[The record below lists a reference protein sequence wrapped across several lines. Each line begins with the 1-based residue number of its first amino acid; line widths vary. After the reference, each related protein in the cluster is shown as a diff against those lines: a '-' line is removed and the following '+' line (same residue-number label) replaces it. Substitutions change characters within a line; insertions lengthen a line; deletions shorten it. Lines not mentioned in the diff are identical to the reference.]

1 MATQQSSKNKK
12 YLSVDQLASQ
22 IGKLPPQALD
32 IEEAVLGALLLEQ
45 DAIVAAGD
53 ILSIHSFYKEA
64 HQQIYRAMVELAKRA
79 ENTDILTV
87 VEELKRMDK
96 LEAVGG
102 AAYVAQLTD
111 KVASAAH
118 VETHARIIHQKFI
131 QRELIRVASE
141 IQTDAYDESQDV
153 AELLDKAQQE
163 VFDIAEGNI
172 RKETLPIKP
181 IIDEAIDIITELSEK
196 SDEISGAPSGFHKLD
211 AITAGW
217 QKSDL
222 IIIAARPAMGKT
234 SFILSMAR
242 NMAVIHQRP
251 VALFSLEMSSIQL
264 VNRLI
269 ASETELGSEKLRTG
283 KLAPYEW
290 EQLHTKIKDLVE
302 APIFIDDTPAL
313 SIFEL
318 RSKARRLKQKHN
330 ISCLVIDYLQLMTA
344 GNVGR
349 GNREQEVSL
358 ISRQLKIIAKE
369 LNIPVIA
376 LSQLNRD
383 VEKRQD
389 KHKKPMLADLRES
402 GAIEQDADMV
412 LFIHR
417 PEVYEIFED
426 ENNNSLRGIGQI
438 IIAKHR
444 NGSTGEVS
452 LRFRKELAL
461 FCNLEESGDQYT
473 TTESVTLSS
482 SMNDSSSDTH
492 TFSDAPHQDFDNLTQ
507 GFDDEPP
514 F

>member
-1 MATQQSSKNKK
+1 MPTNQSQRKNKK
-12 YLSVDQLASQ
+12 YASLDQLASQ

-45 DAIVAAGD
+45 DAVVSVGD
-53 ILSIHSFYKEA
+53 ILNASSFYKEA
-64 HQQIYRAMVELAKRA
+64 HQQIYSAIVELAKRA
-79 ENTDILTV
+79 ENADMLTV

-96 LEAVGG
+96 LDAVGG

-131 QRELIRVASE
+131 QRELIRVSSE

-153 AELLDKAQQE
+153 SELLDKAQQE

-172 RKETLPIKP
+172 RKETQPIKP
-181 IIDEAIDIITELSEK
+181 IINEAIDIITELSK
-196 SDEISGAPSGFHKLD
+196 KDDGLSGTPTGFNDLD
-211 AITAGW
+211 KITAGW

-234 SFILSMAR
+234 AFILSMAR
-242 NMAVIHQRP
+242 NMAIDFQRP
-251 VALFSLEMSSIQL
+251 IALFSLEMSSVQL

-283 KLAPYEW
+283 KLAAHEW
-290 EQLHTKIKDLVE
+290 EQLNTKIKDLVE
-302 APIFIDDTPAL
+302 APIYIDDTPAL

-318 RSKARRLKQKHN
+318 RSKARRLKQKYN

-344 GNVGR
+344 GNIGK

-369 LNIPVIA
+369 LNIPVLA

-417 PEVYEIFED
+417 PEVYKITED
-426 ENNNSLRGIGQI
+426 ENGNSLIGVANI

-444 NGSTGEVS
+444 NGAIGEVS
-452 LRFRKELAL
+452 LRFRGELAQ
-461 FCNLEESGDQYT
+461 FSNLDSNIDGI
-473 TTESVTLSS
+473 VTISS
-482 SMNDSSSDTH
+482 SMNENDTYANSD
-492 TFSDAPHQDFDNLTQ
+492 FNDAPHPDLSSLQQ
-507 GFDDEPP
+507 GGMNSDEAP